1 MNNDCGQMDR
11 EMMDRHKILQV
22 DRFELRMNKNQFIL
36 MIIKIKKNRSYGYL
50 LSDSDSKEIVSFHIN
65 YK

>member
-1 MNNDCGQMDR
+1 
-11 EMMDRHKILQV
+11 MMDHPRIRPV
-22 DRFELRMNKNQFIL
+22 DRFELKMNGNQFIL
-36 MIIKIKKNRSYGYL
+36 MIIKIRKNRSYEYL